1 VRRKTIFLAIFAC
14 TAAMAASAQAT
25 GDQLAAAIDMLWLV
39 LAGSLVFFMQAGFAL
54 VETGLTR
61 AKSATN
67 IIMKNL
73 MDFCIGSI
81 VFWMIGW
88 GFMYGADRFGGW
100 LGFSEFFKGP
110 AQDPVFYRNWFFQV
124 VFAATS
130 ATIVSGAMAER
141 TRFKSYLIYTAFISA
156 FIYPIAGHWSWGGG
170 WLSALGFHDFAG
182 STVVHSVGGWAA
194 LVGAAILGPR
204 TGKYVRVNGQ
214 VSVKAFPG
222 HNIPLAALGVFILW
236 FGWYGFNPGST
247 LSGLSADISKVAVTT
262 TLAASAGALGA
273 LVLSWILFRKPDV
286 SMTMNGT
293 LAGLVAIT
301 APCAVVSPGDAIIIG
316 LIAGILVV
324 LAVEVIDK
332 NLKIDD
338 PVGAVSVHMVNGV
351 FGTLAVGLWGN
362 VEGIAVGL
370 FHGGGF
376 RQLGVQALGVLAV
389 AAWTAGTSFMLF
401 HLIKRTVGLRVSEK
415 DELIGLDLSEH
426 KAEAYSGFQFF
437 SNM

>member
-1 VRRKTIFLAIFAC
+1 MCFAFAATVIAAAQVSEGELAN
-14 TAAMAASAQAT
+14 
-25 GDQLAAAIDMLWLV
+25 AIDMLWLMIT
-39 LAGSLVFFMQAGFAL
+39 GSLVFFMQAGFAL

-61 AKSATN
+61 AKNATN

-81 VFWMIGW
+81 VFWLIGW
-88 GFMYGADRFGGW
+88 GFMYGTDKLGGFI
-100 LGFSEFFKGP
+100 GFSDFLKGP
-110 AQDPVFYRNWFFQV
+110 ASDPKFYRDWFFQV

-141 TRFKSYLIYTAFISA
+141 TKFKSYLIYTAFISA
-156 FIYPIAGHWSWGGG
+156 LIYPIAGHWSWGGG
-170 WLSALGFHDFAG
+170 WLSKLGFHDFAG
-182 STVVHSVGGWAA
+182 SLVVHSVGGCAA
-194 LVGAAILGPR
+194 LIGAAVLGPR
-204 TGKYVRVNGQ
+204 TGKYVRANNH

-262 TLAASAGALGA
+262 TLAASAGALSA
-273 LVLSWILFRKPDV
+273 LVFSWILFKKPDA
-286 SMTMNGT
+286 SMTMNGS

-301 APCAVVSPGDAIIIG
+301 APCAVVSPSDSLIIG

-324 LAVEVIDK
+324 LSVEFIDK
-332 NLKIDD
+332 TLKVDD
-338 PVGAVSVHMVNGV
+338 PVGAVSVHMVNGI

-362 VEGIAVGL
+362 VEGVSIGL
-370 FHGGGF
+370 FYGGGL
-376 RQLGVQALGVLAV
+376 RQLAVQTLGAV
-389 AAWTAGTSFMLF
+389 SVISWTAILSFVLF
-401 HLIKRTVGLRVSEK
+401 FLIKVTVGLRVSEK